1 MLKIDKM
8 AFFVHANQKYTAT
21 HCSRTGYRNAIAPA
35 FGDIVHLQP
44 AALNI
49 CQTSVCEIEN
59 YWYFLDGH

>member
-1 MLKIDKM
+1 MQIRNILQHT
-8 AFFVHANQKYTAT
+8 VQELAT
-21 HCSRTGYRNAIAPA
+21 EMQLHQLL
-35 FGDIVHLQP
+35 GDIVHPQP